1 MQKTNTD
8 PLKTILI
15 IVLGLIIIYFKFQ
28 YNWILFIAII
38 ITSLGLISKK
48 ASEIIDFLW
57 MRLAWLLSLIVPKII
72 LSAFYYLLL
81 FPMALISKVFGNKNG
96 IVLKNNRNSFFLDVN
111 KEFNKSSFEKPW

>member
-1 MQKTNTD
+1 MQKNNTD

-48 ASEIIDFLW
+48 ASEIIDYLW

>member
-1 MQKTNTD
+1 MQKANTD

-15 IVLGLIIIYFKFQ
+15 IVLGLIILYFKFQ
-28 YNWILFIAII
+28 YNWILFIAVI
-38 ITSLGLISKK
+38 ITILGLISKK
-48 ASEIIDFLW
+48 ASEIIDYLW
-57 MRLAWLLSLIVPKII
+57 MQLAWLLSLIVPKII
-72 LSAFYYLLL
+72 LSVFYYLLL

>member
-15 IVLGLIIIYFKFQ
+15 IVLGLIILYFKFQ
-28 YNWILFIAII
+28 YNWILFIALI
-38 ITSLGLISKK
+38 ITILGLISKK
-48 ASEIIDFLW
+48 ASEIIDYLW

>member
-48 ASEIIDFLW
+48 ASEIIDYLW